1 MQKGIIFDIKRY
13 AIHDG
18 PGVRTTVHLKGC
30 PLSCWWCHNP
40 ESQSS
45 LPQLLFKPDQ
55 CIGCGAC
62 VSVCAQKAI
71 PGGVNGFAPDLARC
85 TAKGACVDA
94 CPTGARELCGKAYT
108 PQEVLKLVL
117 KDQLFFDQSRGG
129 VTFSGGEPLLQS
141 EFMLEVL
148 ALCKAQE
155 IHTVVDTCGF
165 VNESVI
171 LAAAKHTDLF
181 LYDLK
186 FMDSDLHKEYT
197 GVDNKLI
204 LENAQKLGENGASM
218 RIRIPFIPEINS
230 AQEEIEA
237 MGKFIATL
245 KGVVGVDI
253 LPYHGVASGKHRRW
267 GLEYR
272 LENTLPPTENQLRKA
287 AKIIEQ
293 YGVQTHIGG

>member
-1 MQKGIIFDIKRY
+1 
-13 AIHDG
+13 
-18 PGVRTTVHLKGC
+18 
-30 PLSCWWCHNP
+30 
-40 ESQSS
+40 
-45 LPQLLFKPDQ
+45 
-55 CIGCGAC
+55 
-62 VSVCAQKAI
+62 
-71 PGGVNGFAPDLARC
+71 
-85 TAKGACVDA
+85 
-94 CPTGARELCGKAYT
+94 
-108 PQEVLKLVL
+108 
-117 KDQLFFDQSRGG
+117 
-129 VTFSGGEPLLQS
+129 
-141 EFMLEVL
+141 
-148 ALCKAQE
+148 
-155 IHTVVDTCGF
+155 
-165 VNESVI
+165 
-171 LAAAKHTDLF
+171 
-181 LYDLK
+181 
-186 FMDSDLHKEYT
+186 MDSDLHKKYT

-204 LENAQKLGENGASM
+204 LANAQKLGENGASM